1 MLYSYGLR
9 PVDLHRAVR
18 VFGSSCAT
26 PPRTGRR
33 SPAGVPFAYRVYW
46 FSHSGHS
53 DHSSQG
59 TAPLAS
65 ATHPILT
72 KPRRSS
78 SVQVPK
84 STTVPQSCRIAAGL
98 MLPKASRQSSYISGL
113 YTVETSPGLA
123 SPLNPATPCGPT
135 EPCKPAGPC
144 GPTEPCGPTGPCKPT
159 GPLGPSGPVC
169 PSAVGWHAM
178 APDITTARINSNALE
193 AFMFLP
199 PLFLQLLSSL
209 LRGTTPE
216 ANDTPAGS
224 ATRASA
230 AGTAVD
236 KGAEATAGGGRAR
249 GFWVLSR
256 AAWRGGVDVSLAV
269 DLVEA
274 THQQLFVTSR
284 ACRSAGRTS
293 GPFAATPLRPGR

>member
-1 MLYSYGLR
+1 MRRCYTAIRDLFTIR
-9 PVDLHRAVR
+9 PCRSAGRA
-18 VFGSSCAT
+18 GGPSGAT
-26 PPRTGRR
+26 PLRSGRR
-33 SPAGVPFAYRVYW
+33 PPAGVPFAYRVYW
-46 FSHSGHS
+46 LSHSGHS

-65 ATHPILT
+65 ARHPILT

-144 GPTEPCGPTGPCKPT
+144 GPTEPCKPAGPCKPT

-178 APDITTARINSNALE
+178 APVITTARINSNALE

-209 LRGTTPE
+209 LRGTPRKQTTPLQVLSHSRHSWPPGRGLKGRTG
-216 ANDTPAGS
+216 AHPSLKNPYPTGS
-224 ATRASA
+224 ANCLARTRSTRSRRGA
-230 AGTAVD
+230 A
-236 KGAEATAGGGRAR
+236 
-249 GFWVLSR
+249 
-256 AAWRGGVDVSLAV
+256 VS
-269 DLVEA
+269 
-274 THQQLFVTSR
+274 
-284 ACRSAGRTS
+284 G
-293 GPFAATPLRPGR
+293 